1 MKRYL
6 KHFIIG
12 IVVLALFVPAG
23 ALLAQDELT
32 LEGLAETVAKLTET
46 VTGLSARMDT
56 IEGVFADPWSPEVI
70 YTDDGVCQNP
80 LHAIESRYSSIMTGN
95 LNQETADAYRSSYGV
110 SIDPTD
116 VYLQSI
122 SFGVDSSHVY
132 LEYAKDSRKV
142 VEKWEHCEFLG
153 HSEWSED
160 E

>member
-1 MKRYL
+1 MKNYL

-46 VTGLSARMDT
+46 VTRLSARVDT

-80 LHAIESRYSSIMTGN
+80 LQARSRYSGI
-95 LNQETADAYRSSYGV
+95 LADVHQETADAYRSSFGV
-110 SIDPTD
+110 SIDPTS
-116 VYLQSI
+116 VRLQSI
-122 SFGVDSSHVY
+122 SFEKDSSHVY
-132 LEYAKDSRKV
+132 LEYSKDSRKV
-142 VEKWEHCEFLG
+142 VEKWAHCEFLG
-153 HSEWSED
+153 SF
-160 E
+160 

>member
-12 IVVLALFVPAG
+12 IVALALFVPAG

-32 LEGLAETVAKLTET
+32 LEGLAETVATLMET
-46 VTGLSARMDT
+46 VTGLSGRVET

-80 LHAIESRYSSIMTGN
+80 LQGRGRYGGITADIH
-95 LNQETADAYRSSYGV
+95 QETADAYRSSFGV
-110 SIDPTD
+110 SIDPTS

-122 SFGVDSSHVY
+122 SFEEDSSHVY
-132 LEYAKDSRKV
+132 LEYTKDSRKV
-142 VEKWEHCEFLG
+142 VEKWAHCEFLG
-153 HSEWSED
+153 HSEWSAD

>member
-1 MKRYL
+1 MKHYL

-46 VTGLSARMDT
+46 ATRLSARVDT

-70 YTDDGVCQNP
+70 YTEDGVCQNP
-80 LHAIESRYSSIMTGN
+80 LQARSRYGGIKAHAH
-95 LNQETADAYRSSYGV
+95 QETADAYRSSFGV
-110 SIDPTD
+110 SIDPAS
-116 VYLQSI
+116 VSLQSI
-122 SFGVDSSHVY
+122 SFEEDGSHVY
-132 LEYAKDSRKV
+132 LEYNKSGRKV
-142 VEKWEHCEFLG
+142 VEKWAHCEFLG
-153 HSEWSED
+153 HSEWSEK

>member
-6 KHFIIG
+6 KQFIVG
-12 IVVLALFVPAG
+12 IVVLALLVPAG

-32 LEGLAETVAKLTET
+32 LEGLAETVATLTQT
-46 VTGLSARMDT
+46 VTGLSARVDT
-56 IEGVFADPWSPEVI
+56 IEGLFTDPWSPEVI

-80 LHAIESRYSSIMTGN
+80 LQARGRYGGIN
-95 LNQETADAYRSSYGV
+95 ADVHQETADAYRVSFGV
-110 SIDPTD
+110 SIDPTT

-122 SFGVDSSHVY
+122 SFEEDSSHVY
-132 LEYAKDSRKV
+132 LEYTKDSRKV
-142 VEKWEHCEFLG
+142 VEKWAHCEFLG

>member
-12 IVVLALFVPAG
+12 IVGLALVVPAG

-32 LEGLAETVAKLTET
+32 LEGLAETVATLTET
-46 VTGLSARMDT
+46 VTGLSARVDT

-70 YTDDGVCQNP
+70 HTDDGVCQNP
-80 LHAIESRYSSIMTGN
+80 LQARGRYGGIQEEVH
-95 LNQETADAYRSSYGV
+95 QETADAYRSSYGA
-110 SIDPTD
+110 SIDPDD
-116 VYLQSI
+116 VDLRSI
-122 SFGVDSSHVY
+122 SFAVDSSHVY
-132 LEYAKDSRKV
+132 LEYTKDSRKV

>member
-32 LEGLAETVAKLTET
+32 LESLAETVATLTET
-46 VTGLSARMDT
+46 VAGLSARVAT
-56 IEGVFADPWSPEVI
+56 IESVFADPWSPEVI
-70 YTDDGVCQNP
+70 YTDDGVCQSP
-80 LHAIESRYSSIMTGN
+80 LHTPQPYSSIMTGE

-110 SIDPTD
+110 SINPTA

-122 SFGVDSSHVY
+122 SFGVGSSHVY

-142 VEKWEHCEFLG
+142 VEKWSHCEFLG

-160 E
+160 K